1 MCPKERKARRA
12 AAKAKAAA
20 AGKGARKGNGQG
32 RGKGQGAGRGR
43 KRKAEA
49 IMGHQAEVEE
59 ELSGG
64 PDAGPEVP
72 AAQAD
77 AESAV
82 APANDV
88 AMPAPANDV
97 VVPALSAGAPVEEQA
112 SDAAAGAEA
121 AFAAAVVE
129 GQPAAPAAAPPF
141 EEPSAAAHVEEPQ
154 GAAAASSG
162 SRPALAPRVVVASR
176 GPNIHATPGI
186 LAELAPPTC
195 YKLRLSF
202 NDHRFKAE
210 VTSEAEQRR
219 IAAKSFSR
227 SFAAN
232 KATLWKNALVE
243 THRWMWRHWLA
254 SPDAGRGHHQDP
266 EKIPQT
272 VLDTLGPIIEGMD
285 EPKVYK

>member
-20 AGKGARKGNGQG
+20 SGKGGRKGNRQ
-32 RGKGQGAGRGR
+32 GKGKGRGAGRGR

-49 IMGHQAEVEE
+49 LVGDQAEGEPSEV
-59 ELSGG
+59 

-72 AAQAD
+72 AVEAD

-88 AMPAPANDV
+88 AMPVPADDV
-97 VVPALSAGAPVEEQA
+97 VVPALAAGAPVEEQA
-112 SDAAAGAEA
+112 SDAVAGAEA
-121 AFAAAVVE
+121 AFAAVVVE
-129 GQPAAPAAAPPF
+129 GQPAAAAAAPPF
-141 EEPSAAAHVEEPQ
+141 EEPSAAARVEEPQ

-162 SRPALAPRVVVASR
+162 SRPALPPRVVASR
-176 GPNIHATPGI
+176 GPNMHTTPGV

-195 YKLRLSF
+195 YKLRLSY

-210 VTSEAEQRR
+210 VLSEAEQRR
-219 IAAKSFSR
+219 IGAKSFSR

-232 KATLWKNALVE
+232 NNALWRDVLAE
-243 THRWMWRHWLA
+243 THRWAWRHWLA
-254 SPDAGRGHHQDP
+254 SPDAHRGNHQVP
-266 EKIPQT
+266 GQIPQT
-272 VLDTLGPIIEGMD
+272 VLDTLGPIIEAMP
-285 EPKVYK
+285 EPRVYNR